1 MVGLL
6 SDRSKIVEHIAEF
19 KQENKITIFQ
29 LERWFE
35 ILKYR
40 KKDAIDFELDE
51 KMVAEIFE
59 LIHKYSILMQTK
71 IMRNNNEEKLENKR
85 GR

>member
-1 MVGLL
+1 MIKKYFYNDKFYKELIKKKKNPRVIEEYQ
-6 SDRSKIVEHIAEF
+6 K
-19 KQENKITIFQ
+19 
-29 LERWFE
+29 

-71 IMRNNNEEKLENKR
+71 IMRNNNEKKLENKR